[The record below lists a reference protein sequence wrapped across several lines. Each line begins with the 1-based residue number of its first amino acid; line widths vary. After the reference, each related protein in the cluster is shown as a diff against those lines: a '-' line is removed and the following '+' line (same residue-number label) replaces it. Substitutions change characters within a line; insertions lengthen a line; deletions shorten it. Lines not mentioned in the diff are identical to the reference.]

1 MTTKT
6 LNMPNMMF
14 EAAKLFSLGAA
25 AAVSLGLSAAQS
37 HASTLKTQ
45 HVSFYSDAFVYG
57 DIDAARA
64 NLKALYPTGA
74 TRVETVVNDL
84 QRAGATCS
92 LDGAAGFACIRHDAL
107 IQQELATPETWTV
120 RVSANAD
127 GVVSKINL
135 SQSLGGGR

>member
-1 MTTKT
+1 MTAKT
-6 LNMPNMMF
+6 FKISNGF
-14 EAAKLFSLGAA
+14 EVAKLFGLGAV

-37 HASTLKTQ
+37 HASTIQPQ
-45 HVSFYSDAFVYG
+45 HVSFYSDAFAYG
-57 DIDAARA
+57 HVNKARA
-64 NLKALYPTGA
+64 DLKAMYPAGA
-74 TRVETVVNDL
+74 ARVETVVDDL

-92 LDGAAGFACIRHDAL
+92 LDGAAGFACVRHDSL

-127 GVVSKINL
+127 GLVSKIDL